1 MKQSLQIPNEL
12 RSPTSIKKTRVFAKG
27 LGPFHWHLTVT
38 LDSPINLAE
47 FFWGEK
53 LLDPDPS
60 SNTSIVIN
68 IVMWFCGVKRP

>member
-1 MKQSLQIPNEL
+1 MVSGPMILRNMKQSLQIPNEL

-47 FFWGEK
+47 FFLGEK
-53 LLDPDPS
+53 IVGSRPIVKYKH
-60 SNTSIVIN
+60 SN
-68 IVMWFCGVKRP
+68 